1 MATNASRLGT
11 QAVHAGQTT
20 CPTTGAVMPPVYLSS
35 TYAQASPGV
44 HRGYEYTRSHNPTRY
59 ALERSIARLEGS
71 KLTEEDDAS
80 FGGFAFSSG
89 LAAISC
95 LLDTLSAGDR
105 VLAMDDLYGG
115 THRLFRQVRSR
126 SQNLQFDFADLSD
139 PDAVAAAIRPETR
152 LIWVET
158 PTNPMLKLADLGAIA
173 AIAKSNGILSA
184 CDNTF
189 ATPMLQRPLEHGID
203 VVMHS
208 ATKYLGGHSDVV
220 AGILVTGDSE
230 ISETIR
236 FHQNSVGSV
245 LGPFDSYLVLRG
257 IKTLDLRMR
266 RHCASAATIAKMLEA
281 HPRVR
286 QVIYPELPSHPQHDL
301 SNRQMMIE
309 GQPAGGGMITITL
322 DTDLDGCRRFLEA
335 VRIFTLAES
344 LGGVESLVNHPAIM
358 THASVPA
365 EDRAALGIDDTLVR
379 LSVGIEDCDD
389 LIADLNLALD
399 AIA

>member
-1 MATNASRLGT
+1 MTTNATHMGT
-11 QAVHAGQTT
+11 MAVHAGQLP

-35 TYAQASPGV
+35 TYAQQSPGE
-44 HRGYEYTRSHNPTRY
+44 HAGFEYTRSHNPTRY

-71 KLTEEDDAS
+71 SLSESSDTS

-95 LLDTLSAGDR
+95 LLDTLTAGDR

-115 THRLFRQVRSR
+115 THRLFRQVRTR
-126 SQNLQFDFADLSD
+126 SQGLQFDFADLSD
-139 PDAVAAAIRPETR
+139 LNALEESITPDTR

-158 PTNPMLKLADLGAIA
+158 PTNPMLKLADLKAIA
-173 AIAKSNGILSA
+173 AMANERGIMCA

-189 ATPMLQRPLEHGID
+189 ATPILQRPLEAGFD

-220 AGILVTGDSE
+220 AGILVTGCPQLA
-230 ISETIR
+230 ETIR

-266 RHCASAATIAKMLEA
+266 AHCRSAAALAAMLNE
-281 HPRVR
+281 HPKVR
-286 QVIYPELPSHPQHDL
+286 LTVYPILPSHPQHAL
-301 SNRQMMIE
+301 AASQMRIDGAE
-309 GQPAGGGMITITL
+309 AGGGMITIEL
-322 DTDLDGCRRFLEA
+322 DTDLAGCRRFLESLS
-335 VRIFTLAES
+335 VFTLAES
-344 LGGVESLVNHPAIM
+344 LGGV
-358 THASVPA
+358 
-365 EDRAALGIDDTLVR
+365 
-379 LSVGIEDCDD
+379 
-389 LIADLNLALD
+389 
-399 AIA
+399 